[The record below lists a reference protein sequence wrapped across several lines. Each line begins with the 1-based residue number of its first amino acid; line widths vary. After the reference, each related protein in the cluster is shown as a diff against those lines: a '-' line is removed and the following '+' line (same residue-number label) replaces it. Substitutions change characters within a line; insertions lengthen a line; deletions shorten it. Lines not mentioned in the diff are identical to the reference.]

1 MSPWFICAVYQAL
14 LGPFVDF
21 VSKHNFF
28 CTVMYKMS
36 LGRKA
41 PMWLMA
47 ADRKT
52 PKQLLN
58 SEKQGKQKNRQGF

>member
-41 PMWLMA
+41 PMWLTA

-58 SEKQGKQKNRQGF
+58 SEKQGKQENGQGF